1 MSVVGAVA
9 EQQDRPAYVR
19 FERRPVEDKKASLAA
34 GRYVAKDVDYALI
47 TPPYSKDCIH
57 IKVDQ
62 WIQNMDN
69 DVRNGRF
76 PAAWRDQYM
85 VQLQAWRNG
94 QELPPVGTPIR
105 GWTVLSPAQQE
116 NLTRINILTL
126 EDLAGVNDEGLR
138 RIGMGALDLKNKAIA
153 ALQAAKDHGPLIQQ
167 VSSLQAENTSLKT
180 QVAALTEKVELLVAA
195 MEKNADAPVAV
206 VSRNDESI
214 SADDIL
220 PESEPVNRKK
230 K

>member
-1 MSVVGAVA
+1 MSVVGAVT

-116 NLTRINILTL
+116 NMTRINILTL

-138 RIGMGALDLKNKAIA
+138 RIGMGAQDLKNKAVA

-206 VSRNDESI
+206 VSRNDSI